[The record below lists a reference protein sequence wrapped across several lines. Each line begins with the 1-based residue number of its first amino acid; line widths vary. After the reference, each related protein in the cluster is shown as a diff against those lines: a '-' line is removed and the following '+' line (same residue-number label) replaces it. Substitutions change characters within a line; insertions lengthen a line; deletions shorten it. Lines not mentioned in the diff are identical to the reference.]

1 MVVFPE
7 LTTMKGSEIEYEP
20 RSVKDLVAD
29 MKDTSELMVDLAY
42 SAVLY
47 KNRELA
53 KEVFDLEERMNVL
66 RYHAHIA
73 LTLAARNPRE
83 AEQLVGVFQVVGAAE
98 KIANAADDIATVLT
112 QEVGLPDE
120 FRSALPEA
128 NEVVFRAEVDE
139 ESELGGTTLGDL
151 DLEANTG
158 VHVFGIKRDTDWL
171 FEPDRD
177 TQVLRGDVIF
187 GEGPE
192 TGVKRVYERATR
204 RNWEREGT
212 VSSEIED
219 LDRAVTAVVEMKNI
233 SELAVGLAYSAVL
246 LESNDIASEVRALES
261 KTDRLRQNL
270 EEWVLESAAR
280 VDDPTKLRG
289 LMHLAI
295 SSEVIADAALE
306 IADAV
311 MRDIDLHPVFAE
323 AIRQSNE
330 IIATVGVEED
340 SELDGRTL
348 GELLVESET
357 GMYVM
362 AIRRQDDEW
371 VYSPTEHTTVY
382 GGDTLIA
389 RGPEG
394 GKERLSGMAGNGV

>member
-1 MVVFPE
+1 MPLFRE
-7 LTTMKGSEIEYEP
+7 LRIMDTDGIKYEP
-20 RSVKDLVAD
+20 RSVKETVSD

-47 KNRELA
+47 ENHEMA

-66 RYHAHIA
+66 RYHAHIS
-73 LTLAARNPRE
+73 LMLAARKPEGSRTARRYLPR
-83 AEQLVGVFQVVGAAE
+83 VVGAAE
-98 KIANAADDIATVLT
+98 KIANAADDIATILT
-112 QEVGLPDE
+112 QNVGLPDE
-120 FRSALPEA
+120 LRSALPEA

-139 ESELGGTTLGDL
+139 ESEMGGKTLGEIN
-151 DLEANTG
+151 LEANTG
-158 VHVFGIKRDTDWL
+158 VHVFAIKRDTEWV
-171 FEPDRD
+171 FAPDKD
-177 TQVLRGDVIF
+177 TQVLRGDVLF

-192 TGVKRVYERATR
+192 TGIKRAYETATR
-204 RNWEREGT
+204 REWEQEGA

-233 SELAVGLAYSAVL
+233 SELAVGLAYSATL
-246 LESNDIASEVRALES
+246 LESEDIAAEVQALES
-261 KTDRLRQNL
+261 KTDSLKQDL

-280 VDDPTKLRG
+280 VDNPKELRG
-289 LMHLAI
+289 LIHLAI

-306 IADAV
+306 MADAV
-311 MRDIDLHPVFAE
+311 MRDIDLHPVLAE
-323 AIRQSNE
+323 AIRESSE
-330 IIATVGVEED
+330 IIATIDVDED

-348 GELLVESET
+348 GETLVESDT

-362 AIRRQDDEW
+362 AIHREDGW

-389 RGPEG
+389 RGPEA
-394 GKERLSGMAGNGV
+394 GKERLKGMAESR

>member
-1 MVVFPE
+1 MN
-7 LTTMKGSEIEYEP
+7 GSEIEYEP
-20 RSVKDLVAD
+20 RSVKNLVAD

-47 KNRELA
+47 ENRELA

-73 LTLAARNPRE
+73 LTLAARNPSE
-83 AEQLVGVFQVVGAAE
+83 AEKLVGVFQIVGAAE

-112 QEVGLPDE
+112 QDVGLPDE

-128 NEVVFRAEVDE
+128 KEVVFRAEVDE
-139 ESELGGTTLGDL
+139 ESELGGRTLGDIN
-151 DLEANTG
+151 LETNTG
-158 VHVFGIKRDTDWL
+158 VHIFAIRRDTDWI
-171 FEPDRD
+171 FAPDRD
-177 TQVLRGDVIF
+177 TQVLRGDVLF

-192 TGVKRVYERATR
+192 TGVERVYESATR
-204 RNWEREGT
+204 RDWEREGA
-212 VSSEIED
+212 VSSEIEN

-246 LESNDIASEVRALES
+246 LESHEVASEVHALEA
-261 KTDRLRQNL
+261 KTDRLRQDL

-280 VDDPTKLRG
+280 VEDPTELRG

-306 IADAV
+306 IADSV
-311 MRDIDLHPVFAE
+311 MRDIDAHPVFAE
-323 AIRQSNE
+323 AIRESNE
-330 IIATVGVEED
+330 VITTVEVDDE

-362 AIRRQDDEW
+362 AIHRADDEW

-389 RGPEG
+389 RGPDG
-394 GKERLSGMAGNGV
+394 GKKRLRRMARS

>member
-1 MVVFPE
+1 MD
-7 LTTMKGSEIEYEP
+7 TDGIKYEP
-20 RSVKDLVAD
+20 RSVKETVSD

-47 KNRELA
+47 ENHEMA

-66 RYHAHIA
+66 RYHAHIS
-73 LTLAARNPRE
+73 LMLAARKPKE
-83 AEQLVGVFQVVGAAE
+83 AEQLVGIFQVVGAAE

-112 QEVGLPDE
+112 QNVGLPDE
-120 FRSALPEA
+120 LRSALPEA

-139 ESELGGTTLGDL
+139 ESEMGGKTLGEIN
-151 DLEANTG
+151 LEANTG
-158 VHVFGIKRDTDWL
+158 VHVFAIKRDTEWV
-171 FEPDRD
+171 FAPDKD
-177 TQVLRGDVIF
+177 TQVLRGDVLF

-192 TGVKRVYERATR
+192 TGIKRAYETATR
-204 RNWEREGT
+204 REWEQEGA

-233 SELAVGLAYSAVL
+233 SELAVGLAYSATL
-246 LESNDIASEVRALES
+246 LESEDIAAEVQALES
-261 KTDRLRQNL
+261 KTDSLKQDL

-280 VDDPTKLRG
+280 VDNPKELRG
-289 LMHLAI
+289 LIHLAI

-306 IADAV
+306 MADAV
-311 MRDIDLHPVFAE
+311 MRDIDLHPVLAE
-323 AIRQSNE
+323 AIRESSE
-330 IIATVGVEED
+330 IIATIDVDED

-348 GELLVESET
+348 GETLVESDT

-362 AIRRQDDEW
+362 AIHREDGW

-389 RGPEG
+389 RGPEA
-394 GKERLSGMAGNGV
+394 GKERLKGMAESR